1 MKINKELSVIIIISE
16 TQKYDNISELHQIY
30 KKNIEEFEP
39 DYEFIY
45 VTDSDSPKVVK
56 ELTALCNTDETI
68 RLVKLGRWF
77 GFATAL
83 NVGFEHS
90 TGKVILT
97 LPAYQQISA
106 FNISRVVNEL
116 RDTDIT
122 IARRTRNLD
131 TNVHQV
137 QSRIFHNLIKSI
149 TKVEFHDLGCK
160 VRAFKREV
168 LENVYIYGDQFRFLP
183 LLAAN
188 YGYRVKEVQ
197 VDQYKSDVTHNVY
210 SIGHY
215 IQRIVDLISVFFL
228 IKFTKKPL
236 RFFGFPGILLFLI
249 GALIGVYLFYER
261 IILNIPLADRPLLLA
276 SLFLIVFGVQ
286 LFAIGLVAEI
296 IIFTHSKE
304 TKEYIVEKVI
314 NGHNTSFEEE
324 VIELN

>member
-16 TQKYDNISELHQIY
+16 TQKYDNITELHKIY
-30 KKNIEEFEP
+30 KKSIEEFEP
-39 DYEFIY
+39 DCEFIY
-45 VTDSDSPKVVK
+45 VTDSDSPKIVK
-56 ELTALCNTDETI
+56 ELTSLCNTDETI
-68 RLVKLGRWF
+68 RVVKLGRWF

-116 RDTDIT
+116 KDTDIA
-122 IARRTRNLD
+122 IAKRTRILD

-149 TKVEFHDLGCK
+149 TKAEFHDLGCK

-197 VDQYKSDVTHNVY
+197 VDQYKSDVTHSIY
-210 SIGHY
+210 SISHY

-236 RFFGFPGILLFLI
+236 RFFGFPGILLFLV
-249 GALIGVYLFYER
+249 GALLGIFLLYER

-276 SLFLIVFGVQ
+276 SLFLIIFGVQ

-304 TKEYIVEKVI
+304 TKEYIIEKVI
-314 NGHNTSFEEE
+314 NGHSTSFEEE
-324 VIELN
+324 VIEIH